1 MVATASTA
9 RRFDVALSFPGE
21 HRDYLQAVAT
31 HLSSEFSEARVLYDH
46 YHDAEFA
53 RLDLDVYLP
62 NLYRTESELIVIAL
76 CPEYANKRWCNL
88 EWRQI
93 RQLISTID
101 AERIMFL
108 SMGDPGDLSDIGILS
123 GDGYID
129 VTPHTPEAIT
139 AKIIKR
145 LNINRGIPTTTEKAA
160 TIPADIS
167 RIDKYAPTKLIG
179 REDETQVL
187 NDAWNQAVN
196 NTPKRPHLL
205 TFVALG
211 GEGKTSLVAKWA
223 AQLAHDDWPGCEAV
237 FAWSF
242 YSQGTKEQT
251 AANSDLFLDAALAF
265 FGDREMA
272 NSAKHGS
279 EKGKRLAQLVG
290 AKRALLILDGV
301 EPLQYAP
308 TSPMP
313 GEFKDDGL
321 VALIKGLAANNQG
334 LCVVTT
340 RYAIPDLNAYKQTAA
355 PEINLKRLSR
365 EAGVALLQSYGIKGS
380 LRKEIPF
387 LDVSTNESENLNEF
401 EKLVEDVRGHAL
413 TLNLLGTYLR
423 DAHAGDIR
431 KRDLIKLEEAD
442 SEEQGGHAFRVM
454 DAYATSLENEGKKG
468 QRALALLRLM
478 GLFDRPA
485 PADCLEALWQGEAIP
500 GLTEP
505 FIGITEAQRNIALTR
520 LEDANLLTQNRDS
533 AGTLLT
539 LDAHPLLREYFA
551 KQLREQHPEAWRA
564 AHRRVYEHLCATTE
578 EGEEPSL
585 ADLQPLYQ
593 AVAHGCL
600 AGMQQQ
606 VCDEVYIKRILRGM
620 GDDGF
625 YSIKKLGALGSD
637 LGAIACFFNPPWNS
651 VSPKLTEAHQA
662 WLLSE
667 AATRLRALGR
677 LNEAVEPMRTGLNM
691 FAKQEAWS
699 QAAASAA
706 NLIELQLILG
716 RLTDSLMDANHAFNF
731 TDQSTGIFEPYERL
745 GFHVTHADA
754 LHQAGQRNKAERLFG
769 EAETLQVQHQR
780 NFPLLYSVNGFRYC
794 DLLLYRAER
803 EAWKATLNNRI
814 SRTDTKDET
823 DITEPSHALTRTV
836 TERTK
841 KTLHWARHGNLSILT
856 IALDLLTLARAAL
869 YTSVLIGSSPS
880 SSHTFTQQ
888 AVEDLRRAARNDYL
902 PFGLLTRAWLH
913 ILENNPQEAQAY
925 LDEAMTIAERGPM
938 PLHMADIY
946 LHRARL
952 FFRVSPYP
960 WHNPDGT
967 PHSAK
972 EDLAEARRL
981 IEKHGYWRRKEELE
995 DAEKVILNR
1004 PISL

>member
-1 MVATASTA
+1 MVTTASA
-9 RRFDVALSFPGE
+9 SRRFDVALSFPGE
-21 HRDYLQAVAT
+21 HRDYLQEVAT
-31 HLSSEFSEARVLYDH
+31 HLSAKFSEERVLYDH

-53 RLDLDVYLP
+53 RPDLDVYLP

-76 CPEYANKRWCNL
+76 CPEYAEKRWCNL
-88 EWRQI
+88 EWRHI
-93 RQLISTID
+93 RQLIASTD
-101 AERIMFL
+101 VERIMFL

-129 VTPHTPEAIT
+129 ATQHTPEAIT
-139 AKIIKR
+139 EKIIKR
-145 LNINRGIPTTTEKAA
+145 LNINQGVSTTTEKVAT

-167 RIDKYAPTKLIG
+167 RIDKYAPTELIG

-187 NDAWNQAVN
+187 NDAWSQAIN
-196 NTPKRPHLL
+196 NEAKRPHLL

-223 AQLAHDDWPGCEAV
+223 AQLAHENWPGCEAV

-251 AANSDLFLDAALAF
+251 AANSDLFLDAALEF

-272 NSAKHGS
+272 NSAKHNS

-308 TSPMP
+308 TSPMQ
-313 GEFKDDGL
+313 GELKDDGL
-321 VALIKGLAANNQG
+321 AALLKGLAANNRG

-340 RYAIPDLNAYKQTAA
+340 RYAIPNLNAYKQTTA
-355 PEINLKRLSR
+355 PEIKLKRLSR

-401 EKLVEDVRGHAL
+401 EKLVEDVHGHAL

-454 DAYATSLENEGKKG
+454 DAYAKSLESEGEKG
-468 QRALALLRLM
+468 QRALALLRLL

-485 PADCLEALWQGEAIP
+485 PADCLDALWQGETIP

-505 FIGITEAQRNIALTR
+505 LTGITEAQRNVTLTR

-533 AGTLLT
+533 AGALLT

-551 KQLREQHPEAWRA
+551 KQLREQHTEAWRA
-564 AHRRVYEHLCATTE
+564 AHRRVYEHLCTTN

-600 AGMQQQ
+600 AGMQQE
-606 VCDEVYIKRILRGM
+606 VCVEVYYNRITKSEET
-620 GDDGF
+620 
-625 YSIKKLGALGSD
+625 YAVKKLGAFGSD
-637 LGAIACFFNPPWNS
+637 LGAVACFFDTPWS
-651 VSPKLTEAHQA
+651 RVSPSLTEDYQA

-667 AATRLRALGR
+667 AAYRLQALGR
-677 LNEAVEPMRTGLNM
+677 LNEALEPMRAGLEM
-691 FAKQEAWS
+691 RVKQENWK
-699 QAAASAA
+699 SAA
-706 NLIELQLILG
+706 IIANNLSQLELILG
-716 RLTDSLMDANHAFNF
+716 RLTEALTDAEHSVNYA
-731 TDQSTGIFEPYERL
+731 DQSGDQFYRGAFRATR
-745 GFHVTHADA
+745 ADA
-754 LHQAGQRNKAERLFG
+754 RHQSGKRDAAEALFREAEALQAER
-769 EAETLQVQHQR
+769 QPDY
-780 NFPLLYSVNGFRYC
+780 PLLYSVQGFQYC
-794 DLLLYRAER
+794 DLLIGSAER
-803 EAWKATLNNRI
+803 AAWKVVIDGTTQHVGQEDGNSAV
-814 SRTDTKDET
+814 
-823 DITEPSHALTRTV
+823 ALTEAV
-836 TERTK
+836 TERATQ
-841 KTLHWARHGNLSILT
+841 TLKWVSSQDWLLD
-856 IALDLLTLARAAL
+856 IALDHLTLGRAAL
-869 YTSVLIGSSPS
+869 YTSLLTSTPPS
-880 SSHTFTQQ
+880 RACQIAIQQ
-888 AVEDLRRAARNDYL
+888 AVEGLRRSGATHYL
-902 PFGLLTRAWLH
+902 PPGLLTRAWLH
-913 ILENNPQEAQAY
+913 TLEKNPQDAQAD
-925 LDEAMTIAERGPM
+925 LDEAMEIAERGPM
-938 PLHMADIY
+938 PLYMADIY

-952 FFRVSPYP
+952 FFRVTPYP
-960 WHNPDGT
+960 WQNPDDT
-967 PHSAK
+967 PRSAK

-995 DAEKVILNR
+995 DTEWVIK
-1004 PISL
+1004 